1 MSCKEIIV
9 YHTLPEEAVKIREE
23 VFMRE
28 QGFACEFDETDG
40 KATHLLLLVD
50 GAPAGTC
57 RLFPGEA
64 EGEYLV
70 GRLAVRREFRG
81 LGLGAELIAG
91 AEREIRQ
98 KGGTAV
104 VLHAQQQARAFYEKQ
119 GYSAYGDGDMEEGCP
134 HVWMRK
140 QLDKRM

>member
-1 MSCKEIIV
+1 METKIVV
-9 YHTLPEEAVKIREE
+9 YHIMPKEAAKIREE
-23 VFMRE
+23 VFIRE
-28 QGFACEFDETDG
+28 QGFDCEFDETDG
-40 KATHLLLLVD
+40 KATHLLLAVEGD
-50 GAPAGTC
+50 PEGTC
-57 RLFPGEA
+57 RFFPGKA
-64 EGEYLV
+64 AGEYLM
-70 GRLAVRREFRG
+70 GRLAVRREYRG
-81 LGLGAELIAG
+81 RGLGAELIAG